1 LTTFEF
7 DDIKFLSTFQI
18 KTTFVFNDYVF
29 VDIVFVDIDFDD
41 IVFDDFNELKEF
53 FSLKKSISVFR
64 ITSDHASFYD

>member
-1 LTTFEF
+1 MTTFEF

-18 KTTFVFNDYVF
+18 KTTFVFNDFVF

-41 IVFDDFNELKEF
+41 FNELKEF
-53 FSLKKSISVFR
+53 ISLKKSISVFR